1 MSLVWQPI
9 QKMAEP
15 EEKACVHAE
24 HPGYVMSCDKCCET
38 EVGPQYN

>member
-9 QKMAEP
+9 QKIAEP

-24 HPGYVMSCDKCCET
+24 PPGYET